1 MASCSDWFFRIK
13 VQFCVLSLFL
23 PPPALFFFCFIFFFF
38 VLTRYGLLY
47 NYLVK
52 FPCLCVIQLVYVSPA
67 LVGGMSVNHWESFV
81 SVLYSISFYPACIG
95 LFMIAATEITSC
107 FPGKLGCRTQKASSP
122 MLKLSRRFLTD
133 PALLQGAEAAVGDEC
148 RRCCSHPVST
158 YLQVCCFNLRL
169 FPNKSSIWT
178 PNPLEFICW
187 LCSVLKATYPHSK
200 RMIWLPSH
208 QNRRVIRS
216 FDPQKAQCG
225 SKFFKATP

>member
-1 MASCSDWFFRIK
+1 MWLPVLTGSSGLKYSFACFPCSCLPLPF
-13 VQFCVLSLFL
+13 LFY
-23 PPPALFFFCFIFFFF
+23 FF
-38 VLTRYGLLY
+38 VVALTRYGLLY

-52 FPCLCVIQLVYVSPA
+52 FPWLCVIQLVYVSPA

-122 MLKLSRRFLTD
+122 MLKLSRRLLTGQ
-133 PALLQGAEAAVGDEC
+133 ALLQGAAAGDEC

-169 FPNKSSIWT
+169 FPNKSSVWT
-178 PNPLEFICW
+178 LNPLGFICW
-187 LCSVLKATYPHSK
+187 LCSVLKAACPHSK
-200 RMIWLPSH
+200 RMTWLPSH
-208 QNRRVIRS
+208 QKCGVIRS
-216 FDPQKAQCG
+216 FDPQKAPCG

>member
-1 MASCSDWFFRIK
+1 MASCPDWFFRIK

-23 PPPALFFFCFIFFFF
+23 PPPALFVLYIFFF

-52 FPCLCVIQLVYVSPA
+52 FPWLCVIQLVYVSPA

-122 MLKLSRRFLTD
+122 MLKLSRRLLTGQ
-133 PALLQGAEAAVGDEC
+133 ALLQGAAAGDEC

-169 FPNKSSIWT
+169 FPNKSSVWT
-178 PNPLEFICW
+178 LNPLGFICW
-187 LCSVLKATYPHSK
+187 LCSVLKAACPHSK
-200 RMIWLPSH
+200 RMTWLPSH
-208 QNRRVIRS
+208 QKCGVIRS
-216 FDPQKAQCG
+216 FDPQKAPCG